1 MSDSSNKL
9 FIDNVD
15 IVDIISQQTSSAVDN
30 ATNDLVQSM
39 SSDGSTITIKKK
51 GGTTDT
57 IKVDSLTAINTGTK
71 NVGPAADSTLSY
83 TYRNSAGQISGG
95 GKVPIP
101 YFTVDQYGRV
111 TNAVTRNITF
121 QALNNYYNY
130 YNYGNYSDSD

>member
-15 IVDIISQQTSSAVDN
+15 IVDIIGQQTSSAVDN

-57 IKVDSLTAINTGTK
+57 IKVSGLTAINTGTK
-71 NVGPAADSTLSY
+71 NVGPTGDSTLSY
-83 TYRNSAGQISGG
+83 TYTNSRAQISGG